1 MAIDEAGRHRLYRKL
16 DQELGTEEAG
26 ALMNL
31 LPPAGFDWSQLVMK
45 SDLRSAIDSL
55 RHEMHADM
63 ERLVRRVIMWT
74 SSMVIAGIGL
84 AFAVG
89 RFV

>member
-1 MAIDEAGRHRLYRKL
+1 MAIDEGARHSLYRKL
-16 DQELGTEEAG
+16 DQALGTEEAG
-26 ALMNL
+26 ALMTL

-45 SDLRSAIDSL
+45 SDLRTAIDSL